1 MSVELTAYN
10 PQTVVEPDWEPPMP
24 PTDLIFD
31 DGESLET
38 NRHRIAMNV
47 LIRSLQQAWSDRNDF
62 YTGGNMFIYYSS
74 EQVRNKD
81 FRGPD
86 FFAVLDVDGTKER
99 QGWVIWFEGGRYP
112 DVIVEFMSPSTAK
125 VDKETKKDIYQRVFR
140 TPDYFVFDPF
150 EPNSLQGWH
159 LQGSQG
165 YQTLVAN
172 DRGWL
177 WCESLGFWLGTW
189 AGTIDREEAVWLR
202 FYDTEGNLVLLPEE
216 AERLHAEQAVELAET
231 ERQRAEQAQQLAE
244 AERQRAEQAQQLAE
258 AERQRAEQAQQ
269 LAEAERQRAEQAQQL
284 AEEERQKAEAERL
297 HAEAERLHA
306 EAERQRAERLAERLR
321 AIGLDPDNL

>member
-86 FFAVLDVDGTKER
+86 FFAVLDVDGTRER

-112 DVIVEFMSPSTAK
+112 DVIVELMSPSTAK

-159 LQGSQG
+159 LHSSHG
-165 YQTLVAN
+165 YQPLVVN

-189 AGTIDREEAVWLR
+189 SGTIDREVAVWLR

-216 AERLHAEQAVELAET
+216 AERQNAEA
-231 ERQRAEQAQQLAE
+231 ERQNAEAERQKAEAERQKAEQAQQLAE
-244 AERQRAEQAQQLAE
+244 AERQKAEQAQQLAE
-258 AERQRAEQAQQ
+258 AERQKAEQAQQ
-269 LAEAERQRAEQAQQL
+269 LAEAERQKAEA
-284 AEEERQKAEAERL
+284 ERQKAEV
-297 HAEAERLHA
+297 
-306 EAERQRAERLAERLR
+306 ERQRAERLAERLR